1 MVKCGPGGE
10 GVGQIQPAITE
21 RERDIITAIMASK
34 ALTKSTYRCSINY
47 FMKMVISI
55 TSVKA

>member
-1 MVKCGPGGE
+1 
-10 GVGQIQPAITE
+10 
-21 RERDIITAIMASK
+21 MASK